1 MISSA
6 AVFGRCALNSS
17 HWSGKSVKA
26 IMPWVIELRV
36 VSLPATVRVTTN
48 IPNSASVSWPSASA
62 STSVLT
68 MSSPGFSAFCAAN
81 CMAYQINSAVEP
93 SGSYSANSGSSAPI
107 IWLVQSNSLLRS
119 SSGTPSSPA
128 MACSGSSRATCRTKS
143 PAPSCAASAAMR
155 CARSPSSAR
164 NRSTARGVNPREMIL
179 RSRVCSGSSIMII
192 DAARLRSGPPT
203 VTARSGARPT
213 SCCRREHVAAQ

>member
-62 STSVLT
+62 SISVVT
-68 MSSPGFSAFCAAN
+68 MSSPGSSALRAAN
-81 CMAYQINSAVEP
+81 CMAYQINSPVEP
-93 SGSYSANSGSSAPI
+93 QRVVLGELGIVVADHLVGPVEQLVAVLQRNAEQSGDRLQRQLAGDLEDEVAGA
-107 IWLVQSNSLLRS
+107 LVGGLAR
-119 SSGTPSSPA
+119 
-128 MACSGSSRATCRTKS
+128 
-143 PAPSCAASAAMR
+143 R
-155 CARSPSSAR
+155 CAVRAR
-164 NRSTARGVNPREMIL
+164 
-179 RSRVCSGSSIMII
+179 
-192 DAARLRSGPPT
+192 
-203 VTARSGARPT
+203 
-213 SCCRREHVAAQ
+213 